1 MKDFKVVLRFT
12 PKGVQARCVKAEKVS
27 ENSKK
32 DVDKKFKINKM
43 FKQGH

>member
-12 PKGVQARCVKAEKVS
+12 PKGIQARCVKVEKVS

-32 DVDKKFKINKM
+32 VVDKRIEKR
-43 FKQGH
+43 